1 MRRRGSLVAV
11 VLLLAPLLVGAADP
25 ASDLVSC
32 DGTTIPQ
39 RHAPID
45 ILRASGTTAEEGLA
59 LRFTITF
66 SEPLPLPDEQG
77 RPLRVD
83 VLIDDPTVPELSVE
97 YYRGLNRILRLEAVS
112 ASPGLTVLLLPERS
126 DDRFTNGVEV
136 DGDTLTMTIP
146 SRMVMPDPDLAGFDY
161 SGLRW
166 TVVAQDQGT
175 CDILGARARPTRP
188 IKVLASKPSPS
199 PSPDAVATTPA
210 PGGPLVP
217 GGFLT
222 ECVLAIV
229 VGGAAGF
236 GAARWRRRAG

>member
-1 MRRRGSLVAV
+1 MRRRRSLVGV
-11 VLLLAPLLVGAADP
+11 VLLAPLLLASADP
-25 ASDLVSC
+25 PSDLVSC
-32 DGTTIPQ
+32 DGTTVP
-39 RHAPID
+39 RLHAPID
-45 ILRASGTTAEEGLA
+45 ILRASGTTAEDGLA

-66 SEPLPLPDEQG
+66 AEPLPMPDEQG

-83 VLIDDPTVPELSVE
+83 VLLDDPTVPELSVA
-97 YYRGLNRILRLEAVS
+97 YYRGLNRILRLDAVS

-126 DDRFTNGVEV
+126 DDRFTNGVQV

-175 CDILGARARPTRP
+175 CDILGARARPTRH
-188 IKVLASKPSPS
+188 IKVLTSEPSPS
-199 PSPDAVATTPA
+199 PSPDAVATTPV
-210 PGGPLVP
+210 PGGALVP
-217 GGFLT
+217 GGLVT
-222 ECVLAIV
+222 ECLLAIV

-236 GAARWRRRAG
+236 AVARRRRRAG

>member
-1 MRRRGSLVAV
+1 MRRHGSLIAV
-11 VLLLAPLLVGAADP
+11 VVLAPLLLGAADP

-32 DGTTIPQ
+32 DGTTIP
-39 RHAPID
+39 RGHAPID
-45 ILRASGTTAEEGLA
+45 IVRAAGTTAEEGLA

-66 SEPLPLPDEQG
+66 SEPLPMPDEQG
-77 RPLRVD
+77 KPLRVD
-83 VLIDDPTVPELSVE
+83 VLIDDPSVPDVSVD
-97 YYRGLNRILRLEAVS
+97 YYRGLNRILRLDAVS
-112 ASPGLTVLLLPERS
+112 ASPGLGVLLLPERS
-126 DDRFTNGVEV
+126 DDRFTNGVQV
-136 DGDTLTMTIP
+136 HGDTLTMTIP

-188 IKVLASKPSPS
+188 IKVLSSKPTPS

-236 GAARWRRRAG
+236 LVARRRRRAG

>member
-1 MRRRGSLVAV
+1 MRRRGSLVPV

-45 ILRASGTTAEEGLA
+45 ILHASGTTAEEGLA

-66 SEPLPLPDEQG
+66 SEPLPLPDEEG

-83 VLIDDPTVPELSVE
+83 VLIDDPTVPEVSVS
-97 YYRGLNRILRLEAVS
+97 YYRGLNRILRLDAVS
-112 ASPGLTVLLLPERS
+112 ASPGLVALLLPERS

-166 TVVAQDQGT
+166 TVVAQDEGT

-199 PSPDAVATTPA
+199 PSSDAVATTPA

-229 VGGAAGF
+229 LGGAAGF
-236 GAARWRRRAG
+236 AVARRRRRAG

>member
-11 VLLLAPLLVGAADP
+11 VLLAPLLLGSADP

-32 DGTTIPQ
+32 DGTTVPQ

-45 ILRASGTTAEEGLA
+45 IVRAAGTTAEDGLA

-83 VLIDDPTVPELSVE
+83 VLIDDPSVPEVSVA
-97 YYRGLNRILRLEAVS
+97 YYRGLNRIIRLDAVS
-112 ASPGLTVLLLPERS
+112 ATPGLVVLLLPERS
-126 DDRFTNGVEV
+126 DDRFTNGVQV

-146 SRMVMPDPDLAGFDY
+146 SRMVMPDPDLSGFDY

-166 TVVAQDQGT
+166 TVVAQDQST
-175 CDILGARARPTRP
+175 CDILGARARPTHR
-188 IKVLASKPSPS
+188 IKEPASKPSPS

-210 PGGPLVP
+210 PGGPIVP
-217 GGFLT
+217 GGLLT
-222 ECVLAIV
+222 ECALAIV

-236 GAARWRRRAG
+236 VVARRRRRAG

>member
-1 MRRRGSLVAV
+1 MRRRGSLIAV
-11 VLLLAPLLVGAADP
+11 VLLAPLLLGSADP

-32 DGTTIPQ
+32 DGTTVPQ

-45 ILRASGTTAEEGLA
+45 IVRAAGTTAEDGLA

-83 VLIDDPTVPELSVE
+83 VLIDDPAVPEVSVS
-97 YYRGLNRILRLEAVS
+97 YYRGLNRILRLDAVS
-112 ASPGLTVLLLPERS
+112 ASPGLVVLLLPERS
-126 DDRFTNGVEV
+126 DDRFTNGVQV

-166 TVVAQDQGT
+166 TVVA
-175 CDILGARARPTRP
+175 RR
-188 IKVLASKPSPS
+188 
-199 PSPDAVATTPA
+199 
-210 PGGPLVP
+210 
-217 GGFLT
+217 
-222 ECVLAIV
+222 
-229 VGGAAGF
+229 
-236 GAARWRRRAG
+236 RRRAG

>member
-1 MRRRGSLVAV
+1 MRRRWSLVAV
-11 VLLLAPLLVGAADP
+11 VLLAPLLLGSADP
-25 ASDLVSC
+25 PSDLVSC

-45 ILRASGTTAEEGLA
+45 IVRAAGTTAEEGLA

-97 YYRGLNRILRLEAVS
+97 YYRGLNRILRLDAVS

-166 TVVAQDQGT
+166 TVVAQDEST
-175 CDILGARARPTRP
+175 CDILGERARPTRH
-188 IKVLASKPSPS
+188 IKVLKSEPSPS

-210 PGGPLVP
+210 SGGPLVP

-222 ECVLAIV
+222 ECALAIV

-236 GAARWRRRAG
+236 AVARRRRRAG